1 MPFESLLIQKWRRQL
16 WEGVKGPRVLEAGV
30 GTGLNIAHY
39 SSEYHVTAI
48 DLNESFL
55 RRAYRKAKGKPIQVE
70 FMSAD
75 VKKLPFPDHTFD
87 TAVSTFLFCQLS
99 DPMPGL
105 IEIKRVLKPNGILLM
120 LEHVRPQGRLE
131 GVISSLSKPLYLLT
145 GEQIAHNTEAFTST
159 AGFANVT
166 SETLFGNMVK
176 LIRAENDK

>member
-1 MPFESLLIQKWRRQL
+1 MLIQKWRRQL

-55 RRAYRKAKGKPIQVE
+55 WRAYRKARGKPVKVE
-70 FMSAD
+70 FILAD
-75 VKKLPFPDHTFD
+75 VKNLPFPDHTFD
-87 TAVSTFLFCQLS
+87 SAVSTFLFCQLP

-105 IEIKRVLKPNGILLM
+105 KEIKRVLKPNGILLM

-131 GVISSLSKPLYLLT
+131 GVISSLSEPLYLIT
-145 GEQIAHNTEAFTST
+145 GEQIAQNTEAFTST